1 MVAKF
6 WIHLMNDMYSK
17 TINGLMSKNYHAIW
31 QYAKPFF
38 PEVITRNGKY
48 FYLFFH
54 TVICRWMVITN
65 ICSRLLYLSMIY
77 GFQLI
82 YLIGLAMSFH
92 HLKDHKMLLL
102 MNRYTIKYV
111 SGLTQMTSILTIV
124 VLIAIHKVSIQ
135 IACYTYVLLCT
146 LFMRAK
152 LQIGHWPQGDRLTT
166 SFCEMFRLCFE
177 TLGKH

>member
-1 MVAKF
+1 
-6 WIHLMNDMYSK
+6 
-17 TINGLMSKNYHAIW
+17 
-31 QYAKPFF
+31 
-38 PEVITRNGKY
+38 
-48 FYLFFH
+48 
-54 TVICRWMVITN
+54 
-65 ICSRLLYLSMIY
+65 MIY

-124 VLIAIHKVSIQ
+124 VLIAVHKVSIQ
-135 IACYTYVLLCT
+135 IACCTYVLLCT

-152 LQIGHWPQGDRLTT
+152 LQIGH
-166 SFCEMFRLCFE
+166 
-177 TLGKH
+177 